1 MNGDNA
7 SAVRI
12 PPLDGKNYNIWA
24 IKFQNLMIV
33 KGKGDVLDPL
43 EGTTVTASD
52 DRLVKAHMILT
63 ADDAHAVD
71 IQAAVSAKAAW
82 DSLAGKYK
90 ALTIARQM
98 QVQRELQTL
107 RLGAGEDIPAYV
119 GRARALHAETKV
131 IGVEVPENSVVLS
144 MLEGLSADE
153 YDWTKQFLS
162 MSETP
167 LTLDGVL
174 PRLLIAE
181 QRKVTKENEAS
192 SFTLMYAGHTNK
204 PRAGAQQRQPYHQPH
219 QNYRPEQQ

>member
-90 ALTIARQM
+90 ALTTMITRGASTRL
-98 QVQRELQTL
+98 RRSLGKPYFSTSESLLKQTSESL
-107 RLGAGEDIPAYV
+107 SGRFPTISRASAGVAVSPAGDV
-119 GRARALHAETKV
+119 A
-131 IGVEVPENSVVLS
+131 
-144 MLEGLSADE
+144 
-153 YDWTKQFLS
+153 F
-162 MSETP
+162 
-167 LTLDGVL
+167 
-174 PRLLIAE
+174 
-181 QRKVTKENEAS
+181 
-192 SFTLMYAGHTNK
+192 
-204 PRAGAQQRQPYHQPH
+204 HQPH
-219 QNYRPEQQ
+219 AVL